1 MEETYGFLSL
11 APAIVT
17 IIVALSTRKVA
28 IALLLG
34 VLAGALVYV
43 DYVLLDFLK
52 ASWGYLKQAFTD
64 VERIKIVLFIILI
77 GGLIQL
83 IASAGAYEVFATYLS
98 KKINSA
104 RKSRL
109 VTWFLSLSLFFDDY
123 ANVLISGASMRHIN
137 LKNRVSPAL
146 LAYMVDVIAT
156 IASVMLIST
165 WASFEGAT
173 MVDAGKSIG
182 VEKNMTEFFLASL
195 PYHLYTYLAIFL
207 TFIVAFSGKWFGH
220 KLDTVKYTFD
230 EQKQDNEVKNTRPYH
245 VFAPFIALV
254 LFAITGLFVSG
265 FYILYSEGK
274 EITLINILGSAPSI
288 DILILAT
295 IFSIFLALVLM
306 LKDKAI
312 LPKRI
317 LPESWKGFKSMFE
330 VCLVIIFAT
339 GLSFVSE
346 DLATGAYISGAITPF
361 ISPEVLP
368 ALIFIMSMLVTVA
381 TGFSWTS
388 MAIVMPVAYSL
399 AQANGVM
406 EFLPILS
413 AAVISGAIS
422 GEHIIPYSEKCVM
435 TSAACKLKPV
445 YHIKTQILQV
455 VLVFISA
462 AIGFYLLGLGLSVL
476 LVFTITMAFILI
488 VHWLFAKDGKVK
500 PVT

>member
-1 MEETYGFLSL
+1 MGETFGFLSL
-11 APAIVT
+11 IPAIVT

-28 IALLLG
+28 LALLLG
-34 VLAGALVYV
+34 VLAGALVFV
-43 DYVLLDFLK
+43 DYVFVDFLK
-52 ASWGYLKQAFTD
+52 ASWGYLKRAFTD
-64 VERIKIVLFIILI
+64 IEKVKIVLFIILI

-83 IASAGAYEVFATYLS
+83 ISSVGAYEVFASYLS
-98 KKINSA
+98 KRINNA

-137 LKNRVSPAL
+137 LKNKVSPAM

-173 MVDAGKSIG
+173 MVDAGKSVGI
-182 VEKNMTEFFLASL
+182 EKNMTEFFLESL

-207 TFIVAFSGKWFGH
+207 TFVVAFSGKWFGY
-220 KLDTVKYTFD
+220 KIDTQKYTSRKKKTASIF
-230 EQKQDNEVKNTRPYH
+230 KGVKPYH
-245 VFAPFIALV
+245 VFVPFVVLI
-254 LFAITGLFVSG
+254 LFAIIGLFVSG
-265 FYILYSEGK
+265 FYILYSKGE

-288 DILILAT
+288 DVLIWGT
-295 IFSIFLALVLM
+295 VFSILLAIILM

-312 LPKRI
+312 VLKRI
-317 LPESWKGFKSMFE
+317 APEAWKGFKSMFE
-330 VCLVIIFAT
+330 VSLVIIFAT

-346 DLATGAYISGAITPF
+346 DLETGAYISGIITPF

-368 ALIFIMSMLVTVA
+368 ALIFVMSMLITVA
-381 TGFSWTS
+381 TGFSWSS

-399 AQANGVM
+399 AQANGVI
-406 EFLPILS
+406 EFLPMLS

-455 VLVFISA
+455 LLVFVSA
-462 AIGFYLLGLGLSVL
+462 VIGFYLLGIGLSLL
-476 LVFTITMAFILI
+476 LVFAITIGFILL
-488 VHWLFAKDGKVK
+488 VHWLFARDGKLA
-500 PVT
+500 

>member
-1 MEETYGFLSL
+1 MEEFGFLSL
-11 APAIVT
+11 VPAIVT

-34 VLAGALVYV
+34 VLAGALVFV
-43 DYVLLDFLK
+43 DYAFVDFLK
-52 ASWGYLKQAFTD
+52 ASWHYLKRAFTD
-64 VERIKIVLFIILI
+64 EERIKIVLFIILI

-83 IASAGAYEVFATYLS
+83 IASVGAYEVFANYLS
-98 KKINSA
+98 KELDNA

-123 ANVLISGASMRHIN
+123 ANVLISGASMRQIN
-137 LKNRVSPAL
+137 LKNKVSPAL

-156 IASVMLIST
+156 VASVMLIST

-173 MVDAGKSIG
+173 MVDAGKSVGI
-182 VEKNMTEFFLASL
+182 EKNMTEFFLASL

-207 TFIVAFSGKWFGH
+207 TFVVAFSGKWFGY
-220 KLDTVKYTFD
+220 KLDTIKYTLS
-230 EQKQDNEVKNTRPYH
+230 EKNNELLKGKVRPYH
-245 VFAPFIALV
+245 VFVPFIALI
-254 LFAITGLFVSG
+254 LFAIIGLFASG
-265 FYILYSEGK
+265 YYILSTNGE

-288 DILILAT
+288 DVLILGT
-295 IFSIFLALVLM
+295 VFSILLALVLM

-312 LPKRI
+312 KPKKI

-330 VCLVIIFAT
+330 VSLVIIFAT
-339 GLSFVSE
+339 GLSFVSD
-346 DLATGAYISGAITPF
+346 DLATGAYISGIITPY

-368 ALIFIMSMLVTVA
+368 ALIFIMSMLITVA
-381 TGFSWTS
+381 TGFSWSS

-399 AQANGVM
+399 ALANGVADSI
-406 EFLPILS
+406 PILS

-455 VLVFISA
+455 ILVFVSA
-462 AIGFYLLGLGLSVL
+462 TIGFYLLGLGLSVL
-476 LVFTITMAFILI
+476 LVFPITMGFIFL
-488 VHWLFAKDGKVK
+488 VHWLFARDGKIQLSD
-500 PVT
+500 